1 MQTVQGLEK
10 INILQLTAK
19 NIHYVITMNDEP
31 VNVSVTAQTNQTKT
45 RSPSN
50 GLTTKVKYYNK

>member
-31 VNVSVTAQTNQTKT
+31 VNVSVTAQTNQTKAGT
-45 RSPSN
+45 HQMGS
-50 GLTTKVKYYNK
+50 

>member
-1 MQTVQGLEK
+1 MQTLQGIQK

-31 VNVSVTAQTNQTKT
+31 VKVSVNEQTN
-45 RSPSN
+45 
-50 GLTTKVKYYNK
+50 GTKVKYYNK

>member
-19 NIHYVITMNDEP
+19 NIHYVTTMNDEP
-31 VNVSVTAQTNQTKT
+31 VNVSVTAQTNQTKAGPHQMGSC
-45 RSPSN
+45 RR
-50 GLTTKVKYYNK
+50 